1 MERKEILKGL
11 REGSYGFIA
20 NNYYK
25 MDKET
30 LKDILLEYIYLCNNE
45 KEVIDSL
52 EYDRWYDK

>member
-11 REGSYGFIA
+11 KKASYDFIA

-30 LKDILLEYIYLCNNE
+30 LKDILLEYIYLCDNE
-45 KEVIDSL
+45 EEVIESIK
-52 EYDRWYDK
+52 ERWEEE